1 MKKLLSVLTGTLFS
15 LSLFGQKP
23 ELGIVM
29 DNSRDSLLYA
39 SGYRYI
45 VENVVKYFSP
55 LTVDDATF
63 AKNLATFSAMKTKI
77 CALNIFMPGDM
88 KLVGPD
94 VNEAAIVD
102 YARGVFARCQRAGI
116 DLIIWGS
123 GGARRVPE
131 GFDAAKA
138 RQQFIAV
145 ARKVSVVAKEYH
157 IRLALENLNSTETN
171 FINTVDEALRV
182 VKEVNHPNFRLCVD
196 IYHMLMEN
204 EPPAIIERT
213 RDYLIHCDIAEREGR
228 TAPGVHGQDFTPYL
242 RALKKVRYRKLI
254 VLECRWNNVESEVQQ
269 GRTELLRQIEIVY

>member
-77 CALNIFMPGDM
+77 YALNIFMPGDM